1 MAHFLGSA
9 LCHHTHLVPYASAK
23 GPLQQRLQLAA
34 PCCCLTLKKC
44 FFSLV
49 QCQKWQCSVCLY
61 NVCVMYRSAHSGS
74 QTTVLKWP
82 RGSCQRA
89 SGLELELLVPECPS
103 RGAAAEAA
111 EKFTFLPGVLCWHHT
126 LQAPH
131 AKSIGE
137 HRFYFLAPILHCLLF
152 QVPISLNQNSYSAVP
167 VEGQWCVLSW
177 QWF

>member
-23 GPLQQRLQLAA
+23 GPLQQRLQLVA
-34 PCCCLTLKKC
+34 PCRCLTLKKC

-82 RGSCQRA
+82 RGSCQPVGWSWSCLSRNVHQEGLQLRQLKSSPFYLGCCAGITRCKHLVLRA
-89 SGLELELLVPECPS
+89 
-103 RGAAAEAA
+103 
-111 EKFTFLPGVLCWHHT
+111 
-126 LQAPH
+126 
-131 AKSIGE
+131 
-137 HRFYFLAPILHCLLF
+137 
-152 QVPISLNQNSYSAVP
+152 
-167 VEGQWCVLSW
+167 
-177 QWF
+177 